1 MNRRD
6 ALKSLGLSVGYV
18 VAAPTVI
25 GLLQSCKTDVA
36 QWTPELFSVDQGQ
49 MVTKLVDLILPTT
62 ESSPGALDVNVP
74 EFLDLYVSK
83 TASKENQD
91 KYKEGL
97 TAVLDELT
105 VSKKLAALDVADY
118 DNILAKYLRSSASDK
133 ESFANNPKEKLVANT
148 LKGLR
153 DRTVWAY
160 RTSKKIG
167 EEVLV
172 YDPVPGSQIGCGDL
186 QELTKGKRW
195 SL

>member
-1 MNRRD
+1 MNRRE
-6 ALKSLGLSVGYV
+6 ALKGLGLSMGYV

-36 QWTPELFSVDQGQ
+36 QWTPKLFSVDQGI
-49 MVTKLVDLILPTT
+49 MVTKLVDLILPNT

-83 TASKENQD
+83 TATKEDQD
-91 KYKEGL
+91 KYTEGL
-97 TAVLDELT
+97 SAVLKELT
-105 VSKKLAALDVADY
+105 ASKKIAKLETSDY

-133 ESFANNPKEKLVANT
+133 EGFAKNPNEKLAFDT
-148 LKGLR
+148 LRGLR

-160 RTSKKIG
+160 RTSQKIG
-167 EEVLV
+167 KEVLA